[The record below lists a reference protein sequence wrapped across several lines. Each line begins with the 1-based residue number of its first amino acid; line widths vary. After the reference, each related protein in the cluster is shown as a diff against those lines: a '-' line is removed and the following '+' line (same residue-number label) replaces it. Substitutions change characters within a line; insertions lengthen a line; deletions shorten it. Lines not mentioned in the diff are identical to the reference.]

1 MRSRVEVRACR
12 VHVGQVL
19 VQLALCGL
27 LACMC
32 ACSVEDARV
41 AAGRAFPV
49 SRLMVIKHGVTTARD
64 VRDLLGE
71 PFRVEKLDE
80 RKERWHYYMR
90 KEQRETFLWFIT
102 TSTHVIETR
111 VVINLADGLV
121 DTMRKEAHAY
131 DK

>member
-1 MRSRVEVRACR
+1 MRTGAEVRVRR
-12 VHVGQVL
+12 VHVGRVM
-19 VQLALCGL
+19 VRLALCGL
-27 LACMC
+27 LACVC

-49 SRLMVIKHGVTTARD
+49 SRLMVIKHGMTTARD

-71 PFRVEKLDE
+71 PSRVEKLDE

-90 KEQRETFLWFIT
+90 KEQREKFLWFIT
-102 TSTHVIETR
+102 TSTHVTETR

-121 DTMRKEAHAY
+121 DTMRKESHAY